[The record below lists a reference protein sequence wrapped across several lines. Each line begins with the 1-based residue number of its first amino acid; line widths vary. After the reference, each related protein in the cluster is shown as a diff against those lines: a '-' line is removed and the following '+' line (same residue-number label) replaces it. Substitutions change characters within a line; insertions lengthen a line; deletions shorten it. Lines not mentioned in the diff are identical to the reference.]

1 MSGGLDVLTLKEDD
15 VTKMLGACTHLGT
28 DNVDYQMEQYVYKR
42 RAGDGMH
49 IINLRRTWEK
59 LLLAARAI
67 VAIEHPSEVFVISS
81 RSYGQRAVLKF
92 AAHTGATPIA
102 GRFTP
107 GAFTNQIQAA
117 FREPRLLVV
126 TDPSQDHQPI
136 TEASYVNI
144 PVIAFTNTDSPLRFV
159 DIAIPCNNKVSGSL
173 VGCFPIR
180 VGRPLGEVGKGRDC
194 SGGLVFLLMSAGW
207 FLFLSPVSMAESHAG
222 MELIGECWEMRLG
235 LGYESVP
242 FGSGDRYE
250 EGGRGEWGQEEG
262 WFLNIGYVV
271 FQSPHSIGLMWW
283 LLAREVLRFRGSIPR
298 EGKWDVVVDLF
309 FYRDPDEVSPYT
321 PSVSTEYGLLRYPVG
336 ALADKEEQATKEVV
350 VAAQPIKTEA
360 DFAPAPTEVWGNE
373 VVPEPAA
380 RSWAED
386 DVPVAAPVARAAA
399 PAPVAGFANASD
411 DWATQVSEDWG
422 AATPAATSAPAASNW
437 GGSDNWN

>member
-159 DIAIPCNNKVSGSL
+159 DIAIPCNNK
-173 VGCFPIR
+173 
-180 VGRPLGEVGKGRDC
+180 
-194 SGGLVFLLMSAGW
+194 
-207 FLFLSPVSMAESHAG
+207 
-222 MELIGECWEMRLG
+222 
-235 LGYESVP
+235 
-242 FGSGDRYE
+242 
-250 EGGRGEWGQEEG
+250 
-262 WFLNIGYVV
+262 
-271 FQSPHSIGLMWW
+271 SPHSIGLMWW

-309 FYRDPDEVSPYT
+309 FYRDPDEVSLH
-321 PSVSTEYGLLRYPVG
+321 S
-336 ALADKEEQATKEVV
+336 
-350 VAAQPIKTEA
+350 
-360 DFAPAPTEVWGNE
+360 
-373 VVPEPAA
+373 
-380 RSWAED
+380 
-386 DVPVAAPVARAAA
+386 
-399 PAPVAGFANASD
+399 
-411 DWATQVSEDWG
+411 
-422 AATPAATSAPAASNW
+422 
-437 GGSDNWN
+437 